1 MDTNSWVYKFLH
13 GARPKFEQVVVTAET
28 EVPAIVEKSLR
39 KKEPSKEEY
48 EKKMKELDNKIM
60 QIREHI
66 NTLSL
71 KKKEARE
78 GGKVK
83 GTTISYK
90 EFLNQKIEEIRGL
103 RDQKRDLYN
112 QKNAIIEQIKVI
124 ELEREQILKTLPS
137 NKDLQD
143 PVKI

>member
-1 MDTNSWVYKFLH
+1 M
-13 GARPKFEQVVVTAET
+13 
-28 EVPAIVEKSLR
+28 VEKSLR
-39 KKEPSKEEY
+39 KKEPSKDEY

>member
-1 MDTNSWVYKFLH
+1 M
-13 GARPKFEQVVVTAET
+13 TAET
-28 EVPAIVEKSLR
+28 EVPATVEKSLR
-39 KKEPSKEEY
+39 KKEPSKDEY
-48 EKKMKELDNKIM
+48 EKKMKELDSNIV